1 MLATGRF
8 PEMREGEGL
17 ASGSG
22 WRNGLHLGTVASA
35 VGPAW
40 RERPGEQ
47 TSVFLSCPPVPV
59 ACRVQNPEGDRGKQT
74 QSPGPCCPLWAQS
87 RAGQRGRLAHRGSRR
102 TLYERFDPN
111 HVDSVTNQTK
121 LRELKQASRSAA
133 ASLPASGLGVNSLKC
148 KSPHVVDSSS
158 FALACGVI
166 SVLGPDG
173 LFRAGGPGEWW
184 GVEGSRGSTLK
195 LPSS

>member
-40 RERPGEQ
+40 HERPGEQ

-59 ACRVQNPEGDRGKQT
+59 ACLVQNPEGGRGKQT

-87 RAGQRGRLAHRGSRR
+87 RAGQADNADAAFS
-102 TLYERFDPN
+102 ERVIKGVVINFKDASNNAISLGAGDAYTVRFYFDN
-111 HVDSVTNQTK
+111 YDI
-121 LRELKQASRSAA
+121 ELVGQKR
-133 ASLPASGLGVNSLKC
+133 PWEDGG
-148 KSPHVVDSSS
+148 
-158 FALACGVI
+158 FI
-166 SVLGPDG
+166 SVPIQI
-173 LFRAGGPGEWW
+173 R
-184 GVEGSRGSTLK
+184 
-195 LPSS
+195 